1 MAVPTLL
8 TDDKSGSRDGIDPAP
23 GDRALRR
30 YQVGG
35 NDFHVADP
43 QAAGVMTI
51 EEFVGRARPS
61 EPPQSARIHSLSRAA
76 SVVIISGSWKV

>member
-1 MAVPTLL
+1 MNQVRGT
-8 TDDKSGSRDGIDPAP
+8 GSIQRPVIS
-23 GDRALRR
+23 LCR

-35 NDFHVADP
+35 NNFDVADP
-43 QAAGVMTI
+43 QAAGAMPI

-76 SVVIISGSWKV
+76 SFVIISGSLKV